1 MGFRDR
7 LKHAWNAFIW
17 LDQNVAESTSID
29 LGPSYSYRPD
39 RPRSR
44 FVNEKT
50 IIASIYTRMAID
62 VAAVPIRHA
71 RLDDNR
77 MYQKD
82 IDSGLNNCLT
92 VEANLDQGGSQFR
105 QDVVMTLFEE
115 GVAAIVPVDTTLN
128 PLETGGYD
136 VQTVRVGRVMQWHP
150 EHVQVRVY
158 EQKSGLQRD
167 IILPKSMVAIVE
179 NPLYSVMN
187 EPSSTLQRLL
197 RKLNL
202 LDVVDEQSASGKL
215 DMIIQLPYVIK
226 TEARRIE
233 AQKRLKEIEIQ
244 MKDSQYGIAY
254 TDGTEKITQ
263 LNRPAENNLMGQIEY
278 LTKMLYGQLGLTED
292 VMNGIADEAMMIN
305 YFNRTIE
312 PVLRAITEAMARTFL
327 TRTARSQGQTVM
339 FIRDPFKLVPVSVL
353 AEIAD
358 KFTRNEVLS
367 SNDMRAVIGFSP
379 SKDPK
384 ANLLLNKNIPA
395 AYAELPQPG
404 TVPVKPKLPPKATAQ
419 PAPGQLQGVPV
430 QNGTHA

>member
-1 MGFRDR
+1 LGFRDR

-136 VQTVRVGRVMQWHP
+136 VQTVRVGRVMQWYP
-150 EHVQVRVY
+150 ENVQVRVY
-158 EQKSGLQRD
+158 EQRSGLQRD

-226 TEARRIE
+226 TEARRLE

-404 TVPVKPKLPPKATAQ
+404 TVPVKPKLPPKATTQ